1 MTEPEWKTEGD
12 LAEMRDRITLLEV
25 RYQHLGFILICAG
38 AVLLVVIMA
47 LVLLVLGTAT
57 V

>member
-1 MTEPEWKTEGD
+1 VTEPEWKTEGD

-57 V
+57 A